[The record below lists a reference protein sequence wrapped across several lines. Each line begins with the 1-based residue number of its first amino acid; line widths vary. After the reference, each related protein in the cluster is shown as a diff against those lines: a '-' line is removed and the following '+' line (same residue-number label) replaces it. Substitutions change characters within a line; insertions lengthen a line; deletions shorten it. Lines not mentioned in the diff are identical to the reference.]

1 MGSLLPT
8 RYTPRMLS
16 NSFTLTKR
24 LLGILMLSAGIV
36 GFAAILMID
45 ILDVGRQGG
54 IGPSQQL
61 ALGAMAGLAL
71 IGLSL
76 VPLGNTPA

>member
-1 MGSLLPT
+1 
-8 RYTPRMLS
+8 MLS
-16 NSFTLTKR
+16 KNFTLTKR
-24 LLGILMLSAGIV
+24 LLGILMLSAGIL

-61 ALGAMAGLAL
+61 ALGAMAALAL
-71 IGLSL
+71 VGLSL
-76 VPLGNTPA
+76 IPLGNTPA